1 MSDTSEN
8 INDSIDGV
16 NKKVTDTETTAIEK
30 ELDNV
35 SSSPSLENSESI
47 ASSELELSAEQQATV
62 NKLRKLLAQVNT
74 ALVGQ
79 QKVVKNVMLALL
91 SNGHVLLEGVPGLG
105 KTLLVRALSKTFSGD
120 FKRIQFTPDL
130 MPSDVTGHVV
140 FDMQNKSFQMNYGP
154 VFTNLLLA
162 DEINRAPAKSQAAL
176 LEVMQEKQVTTEG
189 ESRKVPLPFMVLATQ
204 NPLEQEGT
212 YPLPEAELDRFL
224 IKVVIDFPSSA
235 DEVKLTKLITAGK
248 VGDNNSIDSVKP
260 VLTAA
265 ELLDIQQQV
274 ADISIDDQ
282 VIDYAVRIV
291 RATREH
297 PSIYRGAG
305 SRASIGLVRIA
316 KANAYLEGR
325 SFVLPDDVK
334 AMAVAVLQHRIA
346 LTPDVEIEGLDVVD
360 VLNQMLM
367 DIEEPRK

>member
-1 MSDTSEN
+1 MNDKVNESEN
-8 INDSIDGV
+8 PLEQTTSATSLVSQSSTPEIDAEQPVTSAV
-16 NKKVTDTETTAIEK
+16 NES
-30 ELDNV
+30 V
-35 SSSPSLENSESI
+35 SS
-47 ASSELELSAEQQATV
+47 
-62 NKLRKLLAQVNT
+62 LRKLIAEVNK

-79 QKVVKNVMLALL
+79 EEVVKQVVLALL
-91 SNGHVLLEGVPGLG
+91 SSGHVLLEGVPGLG

-140 FDMQNKSFQMNYGP
+140 FDMENKSFQIKHGP

-224 IKVVIDFPSSA
+224 IKVVIDFPSIE
-235 DEVKLTKLITAGK
+235 DEVKLTKLITEGH
-248 VGDNNSIDSVKP
+248 VGDNSSIDSIKSIVS
-260 VLTAA
+260 AD
-265 ELLDIQQQV
+265 ELLSYQQQV
-274 ADISIDDQ
+274 ANVEIDDQ
-282 VIDYAVRIV
+282 VVDYVVRVV
-291 RATREH
+291 RATRSH

-316 KANAYLEGR
+316 KANAFLEGR
-325 SFVLPDDVK
+325 DFVLPDDVK
-334 AMAVAVLQHRIA
+334 MLATAVLQHRIA
-346 LTPDVEIEGLDVVD
+346 LTPDVEIEGMNARD
-360 VLNQMLM
+360 VLNQMLA
-367 DIEEPRK
+367 DIEAPRQ

>member
-1 MSDTSEN
+1 MTNETGDKSQMSED
-8 INDSIDGV
+8 
-16 NKKVTDTETTAIEK
+16 KAI
-30 ELDNV
+30 
-35 SSSPSLENSESI
+35 SPEV
-47 ASSELELSAEQQATV
+47 A
-62 NKLRKLLAQVNT
+62 KLNQLMAQVNS

-79 QKVVKNVMLALL
+79 ETIVRQVLLALL

-105 KTLLVRALSKTFSGD
+105 KTLLVRALARTFSGD

-140 FDMQNKSFQMNYGP
+140 FDMQDKSFQMKHGP

-224 IKVVIDFPSSA
+224 IKVVIDFPSSE
-235 DEVKLTKLITAGK
+235 DEIKLTRLVTDGQ
-248 VGDNNSIDSVKP
+248 VGDNASIDAIEAQ
-260 VLTAA
+260 LNAQDLI
-265 ELLDIQQQV
+265 EIQQQV
-274 ADISIDDQ
+274 ANIRIDEQ

-291 RATREH
+291 RATRQH

-316 KANAYLEGR
+316 KASAYLSAR
-325 SFVLPDDVK
+325 DYVLPDDVK
-334 AMAVAVLQHRIA
+334 SLASAVLQHRIA
-346 LTPDVEIEGLDVVD
+346 LTPDVEIEGLTPTQILQQLLV
-360 VLNQMLM
+360 
-367 DIEEPRK
+367 DIEAPRQ

>member
-367 DIEEPRK
+367 DIEAPRK

>member
-1 MSDTSEN
+1 M
-8 INDSIDGV
+8 NDNV
-16 NKKVTDTETTAIEK
+16 NNEPNLTQETTPVERQGSDA
-30 ELDNV
+30 N
-35 SSSPSLENSESI
+35 
-47 ASSELELSAEQQATV
+47 QQASATIS
-62 NKLRKLLAQVNT
+62 KLLEQINGS
-74 ALVGQ
+74 LIGQ
-79 QKVVKNVMLALL
+79 EKVVKHVVLALL

-130 MPSDVTGHVV
+130 MPSDITGHVV
-140 FDMQNKSFQMNYGP
+140 YDVATKSFQMNKGP
-154 VFTNLLLA
+154 IFTNILLA

-224 IKVVIDFPSSA
+224 IKVVIDFPSIV
-235 DEVKLTKLITAGK
+235 DEVALTKLITKGQ
-248 VGDNNSIDSVKP
+248 VNDNNSIESIEKVISS
-260 VLTAA
+260 
-265 ELLDIQQQV
+265 EQLLEYQQKV
-274 ADISIDDQ
+274 ANVQIDDQ

-316 KANAYLEGR
+316 KANAFLNGR
-325 SFVLPDDVK
+325 DFVLPDDVK
-334 AMAVAVLQHRIA
+334 SMAIPVLQHRIA
-346 LTPDVEIEGLDVVD
+346 LTPDVEIEGLSAPD
-360 VLNQMLM
+360 VLVLMLN
-367 DIEEPRK
+367 DIEAPRQ

>member
-1 MSDTSEN
+1 M
-8 INDSIDGV
+8 NDNTQDP
-16 NKKVTDTETTAIEK
+16 T
-30 ELDNV
+30 
-35 SSSPSLENSESI
+35 
-47 ASSELELSAEQQATV
+47 QATANTNIATDSSATSGAAQDAMNTDSV
-62 NKLRKLLAQVNT
+62 NNLRMMIAQVNK
-74 ALVGQ
+74 ALIGQ
-79 QKVVKNVMLALL
+79 ERVVKHVVLALL

-140 FDMQNKSFQMNYGP
+140 FDMENKSFQMNRGP

-224 IKVVIDFPSSA
+224 VKVVIDFPSI
-235 DEVKLTKLITAGK
+235 DNEVKLTKLITQGQ
-248 VGDNNSIDSVKP
+248 VGDNSSIESIKP
-260 VLTAA
+260 VLTAN
-265 ELLDIQQQV
+265 ELLAYQQQV
-274 ADISIDDQ
+274 ANVEVDDQ
-282 VIDYAVRIV
+282 VVDYAVRIV
-291 RATREH
+291 RATRSH
-297 PSIYRGAG
+297 PAIFRGAG

-316 KANAYLEGR
+316 KANAFLAGR
-325 SFVLPDDVK
+325 QFVLPDDVK
-334 AMAVAVLQHRIA
+334 SMAVAVLQHRVA
-346 LTPDVEIEGLDVVD
+346 LTPDVEIEGLSAPD

-367 DIEEPRK
+367 DIEAPRQ

>member
-1 MSDTSEN
+1 MSDNVNNEPNMIEQEN
-8 INDSIDGV
+8 PVVSQGSNTNEQES
-16 NKKVTDTETTAIEK
+16 TTI
-30 ELDNV
+30 
-35 SSSPSLENSESI
+35 S
-47 ASSELELSAEQQATV
+47 
-62 NKLRKLLAQVNT
+62 KLLEQVNGS
-74 ALVGQ
+74 LIGQ
-79 QKVVKNVMLALL
+79 ESVVRHVVLALL

-105 KTLLVRALSKTFSGD
+105 KTLLVRALSKAFAGD

-130 MPSDVTGHVV
+130 MPSDITGHVV
-140 FDMQNKSFQMNYGP
+140 YDVATKTFQMNKGP
-154 VFTNLLLA
+154 IFTNILLA

-224 IKVVIDFPSSA
+224 IKVVINFPSA
-235 DEVKLTKLITAGK
+235 TDEVALTKLITKGQ
-248 VGDNNSIDSVKP
+248 VNDNNSIESITQ
-260 VLTAA
+260 VLSP
-265 ELLDIQQQV
+265 EQLLEYQQKV
-274 ADISIDDQ
+274 ANVQIDDQ

-316 KANAYLEGR
+316 KANAFLHGR
-325 SFVLPDDVK
+325 DFVLPDDVK
-334 AMAVAVLQHRIA
+334 SMAIPVLQHRIA
-346 LTPDVEIEGLDVVD
+346 LTPDVEIEGLSTPD
-360 VLNQMLM
+360 VLVLMLN
-367 DIEEPRK
+367 DIEAPRQ

>member
-1 MSDTSEN
+1 MNENLNDDAQSADDTQGTANESSLPE
-8 INDSIDGV
+8 V
-16 NKKVTDTETTAIEK
+16 ATEQTK
-30 ELDNV
+30 SVQN
-35 SSSPSLENSESI
+35 
-47 ASSELELSAEQQATV
+47 LSA
-62 NKLRKLLAQVNT
+62 LLSQVNS

-79 QKVVKNVMLALL
+79 EQVVKQVVLALL
-91 SNGHVLLEGVPGLG
+91 SSGHVLLEGVPGLG

-130 MPSDVTGHVV
+130 MPSDITGHVV
-140 FDMQNKSFQMNYGP
+140 FDMQNKSFQINRGP

-189 ESRKVPLPFMVLATQ
+189 ESHAVPLPFMVLATQ

-224 IKVVIDFPSSA
+224 IKVVIDFPSVD
-235 DEVKLTKLITAGK
+235 DEVKLTKLITEGQ
-248 VGDNNSIDSVKP
+248 VGDNNSIESIKP
-260 VLTAA
+260 VIAA
-265 ELLDIQQQV
+265 EDLQSYQQQV
-274 ADISIDDQ
+274 ADVQIDDQ

-291 RATREH
+291 RATRTH
-297 PSIYRGAG
+297 PSIFRGAG

-316 KANAYLEGR
+316 KANAFLEGR
-325 SFVLPDDVK
+325 NFVLPDDVK
-334 AMAVAVLQHRIA
+334 SLAVAVLQHRIA
-346 LTPDVEIEGLDVVD
+346 LTPDVEIEGMSTPD

-367 DIEEPRK
+367 DIEAPRQ

>member
-1 MSDTSEN
+1 MN
-8 INDSIDGV
+8 
-16 NKKVTDTETTAIEK
+16 
-30 ELDNV
+30 DNV
-35 SSSPSLENSESI
+35 NNELNASKESVQ
-47 ASSELELSAEQQATV
+47 AKHQGDDVNQQV
-62 NKLRKLLAQVNT
+62 SVSILKLLEQVNG
-74 ALVGQ
+74 ALIGQ
-79 QKVVKNVMLALL
+79 EEVVKHVVLALL

-105 KTLLVRALSKTFSGD
+105 KTLLVRALSKTFAGD

-130 MPSDVTGHVV
+130 MPSDITGHVV
-140 FDMQNKSFQMNYGP
+140 YDVSTKTFQMNKGP
-154 VFTNLLLA
+154 IFTNILLA

-224 IKVVIDFPSSA
+224 IKVVIDFPSIT
-235 DEVKLTKLITAGK
+235 DEITLTKLITKGQ
-248 VGDNNSIDSVKP
+248 VNDNNSIESIEK
-260 VLTAA
+260 VLSSKQ
-265 ELLDIQQQV
+265 LLEYQQEV
-274 ADISIDDQ
+274 ANVQIDDQ

-316 KANAYLEGR
+316 KANAFLNGR
-325 SFVLPDDVK
+325 DFVLPDDVK
-334 AMAVAVLQHRIA
+334 AMAIPILQHRIA
-346 LTPDVEIEGLDVVD
+346 LTPDVEIEGLSAPD
-360 VLNQMLM
+360 VLVLMLN
-367 DIEEPRK
+367 DIEAPRQ

>member
-1 MSDTSEN
+1 MSDKE
-8 INDSIDGV
+8 INDV
-16 NKKVTDTETTAIEK
+16 AAPVAQANTDQVESVREK
-30 ELDNV
+30 LHAEAA
-35 SSSPSLENSESI
+35 EKI
-47 ASSELELSAEQQATV
+47 A
-62 NKLRKLLAQVNT
+62 KLMAQVNK
-74 ALVGQ
+74 ALIGQ
-79 QKVVKNVMLALL
+79 ENIVKHVVLALL

-105 KTLLVRALSKTFSGD
+105 KTLLVRALSKSFAGE

-130 MPSDVTGHVV
+130 MPSDITGHVV
-140 FDMQNKSFQMNYGP
+140 YDMANKTFRMNKGP

-189 ESRKVPLPFMVLATQ
+189 QSRSVPLPFMVLATQ

-224 IKVVIDFPSSA
+224 IKVVIDFPSID
-235 DEVKLTKLITAGK
+235 DEIKLTRLITQGQ
-248 VGDNNSIDSVKP
+248 VSDNNSISSISKVID
-260 VLTAA
+260 AD
-265 ELLDIQQQV
+265 ELLAYQQQV
-274 ADISIDDQ
+274 ANVQIDDQ

-316 KANAYLEGR
+316 KANAFLHGR
-325 SFVLPDDVK
+325 DFVLPDDVK
-334 AMAVAVLQHRIA
+334 SMAIPVLQHRIA
-346 LTPDVEIEGLDVVD
+346 LTPDVEIEGMNAMD
-360 VLNQMLM
+360 VLALMLN
-367 DIEEPRK
+367 DVEAPRQ

>member
-1 MSDTSEN
+1 MSDN
-8 INDSIDGV
+8 V
-16 NKKVTDTETTAIEK
+16 NNESNMTEQANPVEHQSNKTNEQ
-30 ELDNV
+30 
-35 SSSPSLENSESI
+35 
-47 ASSELELSAEQQATV
+47 ASATIS
-62 NKLRKLLAQVNT
+62 KLLGQVNSS
-74 ALVGQ
+74 LIGQ
-79 QKVVKNVMLALL
+79 ENVVKHVVLALL

-105 KTLLVRALSKTFSGD
+105 KTLLVRALSKTFAGD

-130 MPSDVTGHVV
+130 MPSDITGHVV
-140 FDMQNKSFQMNYGP
+140 YDVATKTFQMNKGP
-154 VFTNLLLA
+154 IFTNILLA

-224 IKVVIDFPSSA
+224 IKVVIDFPSAA
-235 DEVKLTKLITAGK
+235 DEAALTKLITQGQ
-248 VGDNNSIDSVKP
+248 VNDNNSIESITK
-260 VLTAA
+260 VLSP
-265 ELLDIQQQV
+265 EQLFEYQQKV
-274 ADISIDDQ
+274 ANVQIDDQ

-316 KANAYLEGR
+316 KANAFLHGR
-325 SFVLPDDVK
+325 DFVLPDDVK
-334 AMAVAVLQHRIA
+334 SMAIPVLQHRIA
-346 LTPDVEIEGLDVVD
+346 LTPDVEIEGLSAPD
-360 VLNQMLM
+360 VLVLMLN
-367 DIEEPRK
+367 DIEAPRQ

>member
-1 MSDTSEN
+1 MTNETGDKSQMSED
-8 INDSIDGV
+8 
-16 NKKVTDTETTAIEK
+16 KAI
-30 ELDNV
+30 
-35 SSSPSLENSESI
+35 SPEV
-47 ASSELELSAEQQATV
+47 A
-62 NKLRKLLAQVNT
+62 KLNQLMAQVNS

-79 QKVVKNVMLALL
+79 ETIVRQVLLALL

-105 KTLLVRALSKTFSGD
+105 KTLLVRALARTFSGD

-140 FDMQNKSFQMNYGP
+140 FDMQDKSFQMKHGP

-224 IKVVIDFPSSA
+224 IKVVIDFPSSE
-235 DEVKLTKLITAGK
+235 DEIKLTRLVTDGQ
-248 VGDNNSIDSVKP
+248 VGDNASIDAIDAQ
-260 VLTAA
+260 LNAQDLI
-265 ELLDIQQQV
+265 EIQQQV
-274 ADISIDDQ
+274 ANIRIDEQ

-291 RATREH
+291 RATRQH

-316 KANAYLEGR
+316 KASAYLSAR
-325 SFVLPDDVK
+325 DYVLPDDVK
-334 AMAVAVLQHRIA
+334 SLASAVLQHRIA
-346 LTPDVEIEGLDVVD
+346 LTPDVEIEGLTPTQILQQLLV
-360 VLNQMLM
+360 
-367 DIEEPRK
+367 DIEAPRQ